1 MVIKK
6 VKLIFFMQLQI
17 PDYPFK
23 GFIFDCDGTL
33 VDSMPLHYVAWTETL
48 KQHEAPF
55 VFSEDEFY
63 GSAGMKEQDVVRGL
77 NAKHGTNLDP
87 VSVDELKMEIFRL
100 RIPEL
105 KGVQPVVDIAK
116 SLYGKFPLAVASGS
130 AEPTVRA
137 SLEATGLI
145 DLFPIIITPERVKHG
160 KPAPDMF
167 LLAAELMGVP
177 PSECLVFEDGQ
188 KGLDAAEAAGMQ
200 AVFIPPTMR

>member
-1 MVIKK
+1 MNDEARMS
-6 VKLIFFMQLQI
+6 LTI

-48 KQHEAPF
+48 KRHEAPF
-55 VFSEDEFY
+55 VFTEDEFY

-87 VSVDELKMEIFRL
+87 VRVDELKMEIFRL

-105 KGVQPVVDIAK
+105 QEVGPVVQVAR
-116 SLYGKFPLAVASGS
+116 SLHGKFPMAVASGS
-130 AEPTVRA
+130 AELTVRA

-145 DLFPIIITPERVKHG
+145 DLFPVIVTPERVKHG

-188 KGLDAAEAAGMQ
+188 SGLDAAKAAGMQ
-200 AVFIPPTMR
+200 AVFIPRTMR